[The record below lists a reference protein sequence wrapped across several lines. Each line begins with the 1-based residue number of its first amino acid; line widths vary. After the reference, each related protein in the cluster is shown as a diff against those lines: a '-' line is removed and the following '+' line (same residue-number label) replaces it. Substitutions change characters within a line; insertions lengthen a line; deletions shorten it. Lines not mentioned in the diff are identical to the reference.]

1 MTRSHPSTRVGLIGF
16 GAIGRSVV
24 DAWSATPVR
33 GHTLAALLVREHQQG
48 EALRVAPPG
57 VAVCTDIASFLA
69 ADLQLAVEVA
79 GHGAV
84 ISHGERI
91 LEAGV
96 DLAMISV
103 GSLADDGFRERLERA
118 AAQGASRLLLPIGA
132 IAGLDG
138 LLALRRAG
146 LSSVKYTSTKP
157 PASWKDTPADG
168 PFDLDALTERTVIF
182 SGTAADAAR
191 LYPKNANLAAVVAL
205 AGLGL
210 QATKVELV
218 ADPSAAGNSGLIEA
232 VGPSSTLT
240 VKVAGASAASNPKTS
255 QITGMSVLAA
265 LDNRGSSIAFI

>member
-1 MTRSHPSTRVGLIGF
+1 MTRSTPPARVGLIGF

-24 DAWSATPVR
+24 DAWSTTPVR
-33 GHTLAALLVREHQQG
+33 GHTLAALLVRAHQRD

-57 VAVCTDIASFLA
+57 VAVCTEIADFLA

-91 LEAGV
+91 LAAGL
-96 DLAMISV
+96 DLALISV
-103 GSLADDGFRERLERA
+103 GSLADDGFRQRLEQA
-118 AAQGASRLLLPIGA
+118 AVQGGGRVLLPIGA

-146 LSSVKYTSTKP
+146 LSSVTYTSTKP

-168 PFDLDALTERTVIF
+168 LFDLDALTERTVIF

-210 QATKVELV
+210 QATRVQLV
-218 ADPSAAGNSGLIEA
+218 ADPSATGNSGLIEA
-232 VGPSSTLT
+232 EGPSSTLT
-240 VKVAGASAASNPKTS
+240 VRVAGASAASNPKTS

-265 LDNRGSSIAFI
+265 LENRGSALAFI

>member
-1 MTRSHPSTRVGLIGF
+1 MTSSNITRVGLIGF

-33 GHTLAALLVREHQQG
+33 GHTLAALLVREHQRD
-48 EALRVAPPG
+48 EAQRAVPPG
-57 VAVCTDIASFLA
+57 VAVCTDIAHFLS

-91 LEAGV
+91 LLAGV
-96 DLAMISV
+96 DLALISV
-103 GSLADDGFRERLERA
+103 GSLVDDGFRERLDRA
-118 AAQGASRLLLPIGA
+118 AVQGASRLLLPIGA

-146 LSSVKYTSTKP
+146 LTSVTYTSTKP

-210 QATKVELV
+210 QKTKVELV
-218 ADPSAAGNSGLIEA
+218 ADPAATGNTGLIEA
-232 VGPSSTLT
+232 AGPSSTLT
-240 VKVAGASAASNPKTS
+240 VRVAGASAASNPKTS

-265 LDNRGSSIAFI
+265 LDNRGSSVAFI

>member
-1 MTRSHPSTRVGLIGF
+1 MTSSNITRVGLIGF

-24 DAWSATPVR
+24 DAWSSTPVR
-33 GHTLAALLVREHQQG
+33 GHTLAALLVREHQRD
-48 EALRVAPPG
+48 EALRAVPPG
-57 VAVCTDIASFLA
+57 VAVCTDIAHFLS

-91 LEAGV
+91 LLAGV
-96 DLAMISV
+96 DLALISV
-103 GSLADDGFRERLERA
+103 GSLVDDGFRERLDRA
-118 AAQGASRLLLPIGA
+118 AVQGASRLLLPIGA

-146 LSSVKYTSTKP
+146 LTSVTYTSTKP

-168 PFDLDALTERTVIF
+168 LFDLDALTERTVIF

-210 QATKVELV
+210 QKTKVELV
-218 ADPSAAGNSGLIEA
+218 ADPAATGNTGLIEA
-232 VGPSSTLT
+232 AGPSSTLT
-240 VKVAGASAASNPKTS
+240 VRVAGASAASNPKTS

-265 LDNRGSSIAFI
+265 LDNRGSALAFI

>member
-1 MTRSHPSTRVGLIGF
+1 MTRSNPPTRVGLIGF

-24 DAWSATPVR
+24 DAWSTTPVR
-33 GHTLAALLVREHQQG
+33 GHTLAALLVRAHQRD

-57 VAVCTDIASFLA
+57 VAVCTEIADFLA

-91 LEAGV
+91 LAAGL
-96 DLAMISV
+96 DLALISV
-103 GSLADDGFRERLERA
+103 GSLADDGFRQRLEQA
-118 AAQGASRLLLPIGA
+118 AVQGGGRVLLPIGA

-146 LSSVKYTSTKP
+146 LSSVRYTSTKP

-168 PFDLDALTERTVIF
+168 LFDLDALTERTVIF

-210 QATKVELV
+210 QATRVQLV
-218 ADPSAAGNSGLIEA
+218 ADPSATGNSGLIEA
-232 VGPSSTLT
+232 EGPSSTLT
-240 VKVAGASAASNPKTS
+240 VRVAGASAASNPKTS

-265 LDNRGSSIAFI
+265 LENRGSALAFI